1 MIFFWRKNSG
11 LTVLFLSAL
20 NKDCASSFR
29 PLWLLMRNPLI
40 VKLVFP
46 VGESSFLSCCF
57 QDFFLLCL
65 VFRSLTMV
73 CLGVDF
79 SEFTL
84 FEVCSASWIYR
95 FMSFANWGKIFQ
107 PYFFSPA
114 LFLLTSKTV
123 MTWIFELLV

>member
-1 MIFFWRKNSG
+1 MKFFWRKNSG

-20 NKDCASSFR
+20 KKDGASSFW

-65 VFRSLTMV
+65 VFRSLTMI

-95 FMSFANWGKIFQ
+95 FMSFADLGKIFQ